1 MMTKIRFLFLA
12 LLLAALVACGG
23 STAEP
28 TSAPEPAATTATEE
42 VTEEVAEEEV
52 VEEEVVE
59 EPMEEATAAPGIAP
73 AAEVE
78 GKVNIRWYV
87 GLGGGTDEPT
97 FAAQE
102 QVVADFNASQ
112 DRINLILEIV
122 DNDAAYDV
130 LNTQI
135 AAGNA
140 PDIVG
145 PMGIRGR
152 ASFPGAWLD
161 MTPYIESTNYD
172 LSDFDPA
179 LVEFYRIEGEGQ
191 LGLPFAVFPS
201 FIFVN
206 KDLFDEAG
214 LPYPPQEFGAPYID
228 ENGDEHEWNMETL
241 RELSLKLTVDANG
254 NDATSPDFDSA
265 NIVQFGFGNQ
275 YTDLRGLATFF
286 GPGSLIDADGNAQ
299 FPDHWREALKW
310 YHEGMWE
317 SYFYPNGVYGGSDIL
332 GAGNWFESGNLAMDN
347 VHLWYAAC
355 CMGNLDAQWD
365 TAVVPSYNG
374 EYTAKLHADTFG
386 IMRSTEHPDEAFEV
400 LTYLLGEKAGELATI
415 YGGMPARL
423 SLQETYFD
431 ELSAGQF
438 AGQDINWDVVAA
450 SLGYP
455 DNPNHEE
462 GLPSFLEAS
471 DQYNALNQL
480 IANEPDLDLDAEIDK
495 LITDLQAIYD
505 AAQ

>member
-1 MMTKIRFLFLA
+1 MTKIRFLFLA

-23 STAEP
+23 TAEP
-28 TSAPEPAATTATEE
+28 TSAPEPAATTATE
-42 VTEEVAEEEV
+42 VVAEATTAP
-52 VEEEVVE
+52 VEEPVVE
-59 EPMEEATAAPGIAP
+59 EPVEEEPGVAP
-73 AAEVE
+73 APEVE
-78 GKVNIRWYV
+78 GKVNVRWYV
-87 GLGGGTDEPT
+87 GLGAGTDEPT
-97 FAAQE
+97 FLAQQAIVDE
-102 QVVADFNASQ
+102 FNASQ
-112 DRINLILEIV
+112 DGINLILEIV
-122 DNDAAYDV
+122 DNDSAYDI

-140 PDIVG
+140 PDIIG
-145 PMGIRGR
+145 PMGVRGR

-161 MTPYIESTNYD
+161 MDPYIEKTNYD

-179 LVEFYRIEGEGQ
+179 LVEFYRVEGEGQ

-206 KDLFDEAG
+206 KELFDEAG

-228 ENGDEHEWNMETL
+228 ENGDEQVWDMDTM
-241 RELSLKLTVDANG
+241 RELALKLTVDANG

-275 YTDLRGLATFF
+275 WTDIRGMATFF
-286 GPGSLIDADGNAQ
+286 GPGALIDGDGNAQ
-299 FPDHWREALKW
+299 FPDQWKEAVEW
-310 YHEGMWE
+310 YYEGMWD

-332 GAGNWFESGNLAMDN
+332 GAGNWFESGNLAMGN

-355 CMGNLDAQWD
+355 CIGALNADWD

-386 IMRSTEHPDEAFEV
+386 IMKSSKNPDAAFEV

-423 SLQETYFD
+423 SLQDSYFD
-431 ELSAGQF
+431 TLSAGQF

-462 GLPSFLEAS
+462 GMPAFLEAS
-471 DQYNALNQL
+471 DRYNEFGQL
-480 IANEPDLDLDAEIDK
+480 IANDPNLDLDAEIEK
-495 LITDLQAIYD
+495 LITDLQAIFD